1 MCKTPNGVVMLR
13 TIIRPSDELANFVA
27 QLEQPF
33 NQAQKAHILRIVE
46 GLIVGRGR
54 KTLSQLYA
62 EWVDAPDA
70 SAVADCLRQSPW
82 DDAPL
87 NKVLAKQSLKTLIE
101 QETDVHGCVPTV
113 YASLDDSTTS
123 KDKDTTALEGVD
135 WHHDHNAKG
144 KKGGAKYKKGMVH
157 VSCHVQIGTH
167 RIPYTYR
174 IYLRRKTLKRL
185 NQERPKG
192 DRIRFKTKNQ
202 LAKEILTALK
212 ADLPKGVT
220 VYVLFDSWY
229 ASAKLIKFIR
239 RQRKRWFALGAIKS
253 NRSLNGKK
261 LSQWNKDLKHTHYD
275 SVELTSATGQ
285 KTTYLTRTLSG
296 RLKDVGFDVC
306 VVISKRHPRDSHPK
320 YYVCTDTSLSAAKI
334 LKRYSKRWA
343 IETEYWLL
351 KQCLGLGDFRVQ
363 RYEAIHKWYS
373 VVYLSLHFLHYQ
385 LMVSQHRANPF
396 HSIAQVIEHHRAQH
410 AQALLLAA
418 CDQAIAEGNT
428 DGVIERFVVPTQM
441 AA

>member
-1 MCKTPNGVVMLR
+1 MPNGVAMLR
-13 TIIRPSDELANFVA
+13 TIIRPSDAFANFLE
-27 QLEQPF
+27 QLDQPF
-33 NQAQKAHILRIVE
+33 NQAQEAHISRIVE

-54 KTLSQLYA
+54 KTLSQLYG
-62 EWVDAPDA
+62 EWVSSPHA
-70 SAVADCLRQSPW
+70 SAVADFFRQSPW

-87 NKVLAKQSLKTLIE
+87 NKVLAKQSLTTLIA
-101 QETDVHGCVPTV
+101 QETDKYGCVPTV
-113 YASLDDSTTS
+113 YVSMDDSTTS

-157 VSCHVQIGTH
+157 VSCHVEIGSH

-174 IYLRRKTLKRL
+174 MYLRRKTLKRL
-185 NQERPKG
+185 NQERPKAE
-192 DRIRFKTKNQ
+192 RIRFKTKNQ
-202 LAKEILTALK
+202 LAKEILSALK

-229 ASAKLIKFIR
+229 ASAKLLKFIQ
-239 RQRKRWFALGAIKS
+239 RQGKRWFALGAIKS
-253 NRSLNGKK
+253 NRSLNDKK
-261 LSQWNKDLKHTHYD
+261 LSQWNKDLKHKHYD
-275 SVELTSATGQ
+275 SVQLTSATGK
-285 KTTYLTRTLSG
+285 KTTYLTRTITG

-306 VVISKRHPRDSHPK
+306 VVISKRHPRDSQPK

-351 KQCLGLGDFRVQ
+351 KQRLGLGDFRVQ
-363 RYEAIHKWYS
+363 HYEAIHKWYS
-373 VVYLSLHFLHYQ
+373 LVYMSLHFLHYQ
-385 LMVSQHRANPF
+385 LIVSQQSATPF

-418 CDQAIAEGNT
+418 CEQAIAEGNT